1 MSTEF
6 VGRHRILVMGDEERE
21 RGETS
26 RILGEAGY
34 TVDVAAT
41 KADVVTLLSQHAY
54 DLVLAD
60 LMTPD
65 LNGPTLYELLK
76 ESCRIAPPVIFR
88 IERGYTQTVKLLGG
102 RLDGSGSFE
111 RTATAVNPPG
121 YYPSTVVVPTPGC
134 WLLTIR
140 TGSLGGIIV
149 FRAVTP

>member
-1 MSTEF
+1 MSAD
-6 VGRHRILVMGDEERE
+6 VAGRRRILVMDDDERE
-21 RGETS
+21 RRETS

-34 TVDVAAT
+34 AVDVAAT

-88 IERGYTQTVKLLGG
+88 IKRGYTPRFATFLMRLAAPVLMKPASAADLCLAVERLL
-102 RLDGSGSFE
+102 
-111 RTATAVNPPG
+111 PPS
-121 YYPSTVVVPTPGC
+121 PAPPQAA
-134 WLLTIR
+134 
-140 TGSLGGIIV
+140 SL
-149 FRAVTP
+149 AS